1 LNLYFDFDIAS
12 CLNCFTY
19 RSEKDDS
26 VAELVLDFKVGHI
39 LDLLAAAYNLS
50 LFVNDFKGLFDLY

>member
-26 VAELVLDFKVGHI
+26 IAELVLDFKVGHI
-39 LDLLAAAYNLS
+39 LDLLVAAYNLS
-50 LFVNDFKGLFDLY
+50 WFVNDFKG